1 MRLRRLFVPLVL
13 ALALVGLAAP
23 STAGPPGKWTVISG
37 GGVINIDEPGVYRTA
52 DGTLHV
58 AMHRESNNL
67 DYIDVGHIAE
77 SGKLTGRTD
86 AVGAWESA
94 AHDPVLV
101 GSPDG
106 GMRMVFGGIRTTDIN
121 DPYVAGYLWQSSSPA
136 DGLSW
141 TLSPTPAVAS
151 NTGYASSGSGAT
163 TLPDGTLVAAY
174 PQGDTIYYQVGANA
188 PLSFDVPD
196 CCAYHMTLAQD
207 AGVVYAAWYA
217 NGDGE
222 PNMGQFVRTIYPT
235 LGPVMKVP
243 GSSSTFSGNPG
254 ALDPSQH
261 VAMTTR
267 TGGGVYIA
275 FCQGYPTCDS
285 VRLWRIGAG
294 KALKLPGSK
303 DASHVSI
310 SPAPSGRLWIA
321 FDDTSDNLH
330 AVRTN
335 TTAKQFG
342 AVRTI
347 KRPQQG
353 DDSYHIW
360 IEGTRARADL
370 LYNDGDDIWHQ
381 QIFAGLTLKASP
393 GKWNG
398 DKSVEVEFKVTDAGD
413 GVQGAK
419 VKAKWDGNKLSCKT
433 EANGKCT
440 ITFPKMGKNKIKV
453 TAKKAGYAPDAVK
466 LKVS

>member
-23 STAGPPGKWTVISG
+23 SLAGPPGKWTVISG
-37 GGVINIDEPGVYRTA
+37 GGVINEPGVYRTA

-67 DYIDVGHIAE
+67 DYIDVGHITE

-86 AVGAWESA
+86 SVGAWESA

-106 GMRMVFGGIRTTDIN
+106 GMRMVFGGIRSLDQA
-121 DPYVAGYLWQSSSPA
+121 DPYIAGYLWQSASPA
-136 DGLSW
+136 DGLAW
-141 TLSPTPAVAS
+141 TLSPQAAVTA

-243 GSSSTFSGNPG
+243 GSSDTFSGNPG

-267 TGGGVYIA
+267 NGGGVYIA

-285 VRLWRIGAG
+285 VRLWRIGAD

-335 TTAKQFG
+335 TTAKEFG

-347 KRPQQG
+347 QRPQQG

-453 TAKKAGYAPDAVK
+453 TAKKADYAPDETK
-466 LKVS
+466 LKVL